1 MALPHVTL
9 IDLFNNG
16 IDYEVI
22 VLKHN
27 KVNGDVFFIRTDYLD
42 DIDRNRA
49 GMILSRRDA
58 ARYEAWDLFA
68 QITLANGV
76 NALEYFH
83 QFVKVKTRS
92 GEIMAPNLYRTG
104 SVQRTR
110 LNPDAQPM
118 RQPVSQQ
125 AAQPPYGATEAS
137 APAPRKAGR
146 PPKSNKS

>member
-104 SVQRTR
+104 SVSRR
-110 LNPDAQPM
+110 MSPDARPM
-118 RQPVSQQ
+118 R
-125 AAQPPYGATEAS
+125 TEADAQESRQTSHAAPDS
-137 APAPRKAGR
+137 ASQAPRKAGR
-146 PPKSNKS
+146 PPKANKQ

>member
-1 MALPHVTL
+1 MALPHVSN

-22 VLKHN
+22 VMKTN
-27 KVNGDVFFIRTDYLD
+27 KGNGDVSFIRTDYLD

-49 GMILSRRDA
+49 LMILSRRDA

-83 QFVKVKTRS
+83 QFVKVRTRS
-92 GEIMAPNLYRTG
+92 GEIMAPSLHRAG
-104 SVQRTR
+104 STQRQR
-110 LNPDAQPM
+110 LNPQPI
-118 RQPVSQQ
+118 
-125 AAQPPYGATEAS
+125 AASAPQEQTYANET

-146 PPKSNKS
+146 PPKANKV

>member
-22 VLKHN
+22 VLKNN

-110 LNPDAQPM
+110 LNPHAQPM
-118 RQPVSQQ
+118 RQQVAQPQQQVAQQ
-125 AAQPPYGATEAS
+125 AAPS
-137 APAPRKAGR
+137 AAAPRKAGR
-146 PPKSNKS
+146 PPKANKS

>member
-1 MALPHVTL
+1 MSLPHVTL

-22 VLKHN
+22 VLKQN
-27 KVNGDVFFIRTDYLD
+27 KHNGDTFFIRTDYLD

-110 LNPDAQPM
+110 LNPDAVRTIQQPAQVQT
-118 RQPVSQQ
+118 QPE
-125 AAQPPYGATEAS
+125 AAQQQPT
-137 APAPRKAGR
+137 APRRAGR
-146 PPKSNKS
+146 PPKANK

>member
-22 VLKHN
+22 VLKMN
-27 KVNGDVFFIRTDYLD
+27 KGNGDVFFIRTDYLD

-104 SVQRTR
+104 SVRGNR
-110 LNPDAQPM
+110 L
-118 RQPVSQQ
+118 STH
-125 AAQPPYGATEAS
+125 AAPS
-137 APAPRKAGR
+137 APLAAPTQQSQADASQAPRKAGR
-146 PPKSNKS
+146 PPKANK

>member
-22 VLKHN
+22 VMKNN
-27 KVNGDVFFIRTDYLD
+27 KANGDVFFIRTDYLD

-110 LNPDAQPM
+110 LSNH
-118 RQPVSQQ
+118 
-125 AAQPPYGATEAS
+125 ATAPLAS
-137 APAPRKAGR
+137 AAPQPAVASDSSAPRKAGR
-146 PPKSNKS
+146 PPKANKS